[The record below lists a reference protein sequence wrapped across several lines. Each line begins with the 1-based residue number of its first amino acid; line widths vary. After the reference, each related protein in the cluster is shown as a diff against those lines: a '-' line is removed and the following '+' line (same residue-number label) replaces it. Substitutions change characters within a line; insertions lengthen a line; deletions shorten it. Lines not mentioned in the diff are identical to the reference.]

1 MSNALETALY
11 GTLAGGTALTALLA
25 GGSASIY
32 NGQPPREGAL
42 PWLQFALASGVDENS
57 TPTAS
62 QRYVYLVKGV
72 AASLNTAGLIA
83 EQAHAILQHAHLA
96 ITGSACFWAA
106 RETVV
111 RYQEID
117 PAGHV
122 IGHAG
127 GEYVFRLENT

>member
-1 MSNALETALY
+1 MSNALETAIY
-11 GTLAGGTALTALLA
+11 GKLAAGSALTSLLA

-42 PWLQFALASGVDENS
+42 PWVSFSLASGIEENL
-57 TPTAS
+57 TPADS

-72 AASLNTAGLIA
+72 ATSLNTAGLIA
-83 EQAHAILQHAHLA
+83 NQIHALLHSTNLTV
-96 ITGSACFWAA
+96 TGSTCFWAA

-111 RYQEID
+111 RYQETD

-127 GEYVFRLENT
+127 GEYAFRLANT

>member
-1 MSNALETALY
+1 MSNALETALL
-11 GTLAGGTALTALLA
+11 GTLTGGTALTALLA
-25 GGSASIY
+25 GGTASVY
-32 NGQPPREGAL
+32 NGQPPRAGVM
-42 PWLQFALASGVDENS
+42 PWVVFSLASGVEENM
-57 TPTAS
+57 TPTDS

-72 AASLNTAGLIA
+72 APSLYTAGLIA
-83 EQAHAILQHAHLA
+83 EQAHLLLQHTHMT

-111 RYQEID
+111 RYQEVD

-127 GEYVFRLENT
+127 GEYVFRLEKT